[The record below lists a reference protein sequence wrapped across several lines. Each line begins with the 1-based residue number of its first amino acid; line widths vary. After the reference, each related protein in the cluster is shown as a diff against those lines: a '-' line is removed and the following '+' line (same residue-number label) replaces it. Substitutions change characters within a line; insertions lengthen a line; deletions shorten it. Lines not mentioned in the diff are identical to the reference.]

1 MPTHVILLCCTGG
14 ITARLCSL
22 LRFLAGDLDSHL
34 RLVLAGS
41 WVASLALFNLFNPRA
56 AVLLMHNAK

>member
-22 LRFLAGDLDSHL
+22 LRFLAGDLDSHRTSASGGL
-34 RLVLAGS
+34 RLVGCKACFVQFVQPQGS
-41 WVASLALFNLFNPRA
+41 GATHA
-56 AVLLMHNAK
+56 